1 MPDTPALPH
10 SIAGAILAGGMSS
23 RMGRPKEGIL
33 LPDGRPMIEWVLDA
47 FRGTFQEVFIVGA
60 CSGYDWTEDR
70 YLIQI
75 ADRRPGQ
82 GPLSGLDA
90 LLSSDAAEG
99 YVVAACDQPLLTA
112 SLLRLLGKG
121 PADRP
126 RLFRSQQGG
135 QSLGPLPGYYP
146 GWLGERVREAIG
158 GGRLAF
164 RQLLSYEEVDWLSVP
179 AMEEARLAS
188 VNTPEDMETLCASA
202 EGRDR
207 LA

>member
-1 MPDTPALPH
+1 LPDTEALPP
-10 SIAGAILAGGMSS
+10 SIAGAVFAGGMSS

-60 CSGYDWTEDR
+60 CTGYDWAGNQH
-70 YLIQI
+70 LSLI

-82 GPLSGLDA
+82 GPLSGLEA
-90 LLSSDAAEG
+90 LLDSGAAEG

-112 SLLRLLGKG
+112 SLLRLLSRD

-126 RLFRSQQGG
+126 RLFRSRQGG

-146 GWLGERVREAIG
+146 AWLGERVRQAVGE
-158 GGRLAF
+158 GRLAF

-179 AMEEARLAS
+179 TLEEARLAS
-188 VNTPEDMETLCASA
+188 VNTPEDLEMLCASA
-202 EGRDR
+202 EGRDW